1 MSRDWSSRFLKS
13 HHVVTWTVLHT
24 PVHTSSGGHRWPP
37 QALRIAPPSLN
48 APVRLRRGRFLPPL
62 FLSPGRMR
70 TRSLSNQAART
81 PRRVR
86 PDLPGTR
93 ARASLP
99 REAAVACLPAGRAG
113 PRAIGPTH
121 LRRRRRRRRP
131 GPAAGPGAEAT
142 LAGRAAARGRLPWR
156 VRGWRRRPR
165 SGEGRRQGPQRSRR
179 RRRRPERQQA
189 PLEAAF
195 GPRERGEARQAQ
207 LTQRR
212 GVRSG
217 RHGAP
222 GDRHQRFLVL
232 GGGFSFAN
240 LPGGRGPDDAAEER
254 GEPVLSRGG
263 RRRRQT
269 HKEGGERMRRGR
281 AGGGGTGAWI
291 GPARGEVGVGGL
303 RLVER

>member
-1 MSRDWSSRFLKS
+1 MAQSSYHNCATK
-13 HHVVTWTVLHT
+13 
-24 PVHTSSGGHRWPP
+24 PE
-37 QALRIAPPSLN
+37 
-48 APVRLRRGRFLPPL
+48 RLTASAQRMLPPAL
-62 FLSPGRMR
+62 LPLTARVR

-81 PRRVR
+81 RGASARTCCAC
-86 PDLPGTR
+86 TR
-93 ARASLP
+93 ARPCRLKPRSRAPPPDGPRAASRALSARFISAAAARARLLVLARRRHSLEKRP
-99 REAAVACLPAGRAG
+99 RGGGCCGGFEAGGGGGAAKEKAAVRAPSDPPAAVARASAG
-113 PRAIGPTH
+113 PT
-121 LRRRRRRRRP
+121 
-131 GPAAGPGAEAT
+131 
-142 LAGRAAARGRLPWR
+142 
-156 VRGWRRRPR
+156 
-165 SGEGRRQGPQRSRR
+165 RSRLWA
-179 RRRRPERQQA
+179 Q
-189 PLEAAF
+189 EA
-195 GPRERGEARQAQ
+195 GETQAQ

-240 LPGGRGPDDAAEER
+240 LPGGREPDYAAEEH

-269 HKEGGERMRRGR
+269 HKEGGERMQRGW

-291 GPARGEVGVGGL
+291 GPARGELGVSGL